1 MNFVPLKL
9 AILVCSFALYFA
21 WPAPASPQDQQPS
34 LAEAARRAREQR
46 KHAPKAARVWTNDN
60 LPTTAGAAVSV
71 VGLAAEPVAPEEAQ
85 PAGPLAKAAAS
96 EEKDKER
103 KETEAALARAKEQL
117 ENAQKELDLLQR
129 DFNLQRQQ
137 YYSNPAYTSDTV
149 GKERLATLRGQIDA
163 KQQEVQQAKEKIAAL
178 EEQLE
183 DLKRST
189 GTTKQPPPEE

>member
-1 MNFVPLKL
+1 LEL
-9 AILVCSFALYFA
+9 TILVCGLALLCA

-60 LPTTAGAAVSV
+60 LPTAPGAAVSV
-71 VGLAAEPVAPEEAQ
+71 VGLVAEPEAPEEA
-85 PAGPLAKAAAS
+85 PAAGPLAKAATG

-103 KETEAALARAKEQL
+103 KEAEAALARAKEQL
-117 ENAQKELDLLQR
+117 KNAQKELDLLQR

-137 YYSNPAYTSDTV
+137 YYPNPTYASDTA
-149 GKERLATLRGQIDA
+149 GKERLDTLRGQINA
-163 KQQEVQQAKEKIAAL
+163 KQQEVQQTTEKIAAL

-183 DLKRST
+183 DLKQST